1 MKNECINVLIACEC
15 SQVEAKAFR
24 RLGFTAYSCDL
35 QTSYGGHPEWHIVG
49 DVLPLLQGRSLFFH
63 TEDGLERWV
72 YRWHIIIAHPPCT
85 YLCQVGAAPRAYSDT
100 PVAMHYRTLM
110 ADAAEFFRAC
120 LAADAPFVAVENP
133 RPSPLAGLPR
143 HSWICYPNKFGSR
156 WTKRT
161 HWWLRNLP
169 PLLPMQGENFTRSSA
184 ASNRRGQ
191 KRSESFVEVAEAMA
205 SQWGGLVKSSMEK
218 GGRHV

>member
-15 SQVEAKAFR
+15 SQVETKAFR

-35 QTSYGGHPEWHIVG
+35 QRTYGGHPEWHIVG
-49 DVLPLLQGRSLFFH
+49 DVLPLLQGRSIFFK
-63 TEDGLERWV
+63 TEDGQVRWV
-72 YRWHIIIAHPPCT
+72 YRWHLIVAHPPCT
-85 YLCQVGAAPRAYSDT
+85 YLCNVGAAPRAYGDSAEA
-100 PVAMHYRTLM
+100 VHFRSLM
-110 ADAAEFFRAC
+110 ADAAAFFNEC
-120 LAADAPFVAVENP
+120 LVADAPFVAVENP

-169 PLLPMQGENFTRSSA
+169 PLLPMLGENFRRSSA

-191 KRSESFVEVAEAMA
+191 KRSESFDEVAEAMA
-205 SQWGGLVKSSMEK
+205 CQWGGLVKSMMDKEERN
-218 GGRHV
+218 G